1 MNVVAPRPGPVRQ
14 GLKARQAG
22 EAGHKAMAARQWD
35 KAAALFESAAKLAPG
50 ATEPWLNLVELGLTM
65 GDALRAEQAARQLL
79 ALAPDHA
86 QAHLLLLQC
95 LELQANWA
103 GLVAA
108 CEQLPEP
115 LRRDPQ
121 ALEKQALALFRA
133 HRPKDAVQ
141 VCIDTLQLDP
151 KRAATHY
158 RLGLALKQ
166 LGMDAQSAISFETA
180 SLLAADGK
188 QGYGVLAQSLLVH
201 QLGRLARWEELER
214 QGARLLERLAR
225 SDVGIPPF
233 ALLALPASRAQ
244 QLQAGR
250 LEAARL
256 TRGQQPLPGVAA
268 ASRHGSRLRLGLLSS
283 DFFKHAT
290 VTLLV
295 ELVELLDRERFEVF
309 LYCHSPSDGSVQQ
322 QRIRAAADHFRD
334 VNNVNDA
341 QVARQ
346 MREDGIDIAIDL
358 KGHTENG
365 RMQVL
370 GLRPAPVQVSFLG
383 YPGSTGAEFLDYVI
397 GDPVVTPLAHQDGY
411 TERIAQMP
419 HSYQPNDR
427 QRAPLPPVDRAQLGL
442 PVGVPLLCCFN
453 QTYKITAEMADLW
466 AQILNGS
473 PQAVLWLLN
482 WNESA
487 SKALVEALGRRGVA
501 ADRLIF
507 SARVASELNVA
518 RLQAADLFLDTWP
531 CNAHTTASD
540 ALWAGVPVLTV
551 PGETF
556 ASRVAAS
563 LAQACELPGFVC
575 ADAQAYV
582 QRAIALTQGDMAEL
596 RAAQALLRERRCEL
610 PLFDMPRYAR
620 DFEALLERMWA
631 RAAAGLTPE
640 HLVAQPLA
648 PAPAVAAAAPVAA
661 PEPELAA
668 VMPAAPRAEPDALT
682 RSIAAALAL
691 PPAVSAGA
699 PAALEARLAQLE
711 AANAELT
718 ESVGALVDNFVQ
730 LRNDEL
736 RGLDERGQ
744 AQARQ
749 LRELQTQLDLERS
762 NRDLAEVSRMH
773 PKERIVVFVG
783 GTRFGNN
790 VKYAWLAA
798 QAQAAA
804 LDAECWFLPMDAAQ
818 AECIAQ
824 TGGHCFPV
832 AAADWTA
839 EHLHTALAAAVAVI
853 DDHLLNINPH
863 AHALLAGA
871 RQVQLW
877 HGVSIKEIGL
887 RNLAGLAQM
896 SPHFARVLRTC
907 GPFSRFVGTS
917 AGQEDE
923 FRRWFAFGQYA
934 PIGYPRNDVLLRE
947 PTALELLNVDM
958 QAYGLADAQLQQGR
972 RVFLYAPTFRDGN
985 PGWLLQAGL
994 QQLAEAVAAAG
1005 DLLIVNLH
1013 PVEQP
1018 LVPKL
1023 AAVMPQ
1029 VSFVRGGTDVY
1040 PLLAKTTALI
1050 TDYSSIMFDYLLLD
1064 RPVLLF
1070 RPDHAAYTT
1079 RSRKLF
1085 DAKLANPPGP
1095 VATTAPELLTL
1106 VKAGKE
1112 SAAARQARHALR
1124 ASLHDHQDGQSG
1136 ARLVGLL
1143 AEELAAAL
1151 EAR

>member
-1 MNVVAPRPGPVRQ
+1 MNVVAPRSAPTRQ

-22 EAGHKAMAARQWD
+22 EAGRKAMAARQWE
-35 KAAALFESAAKLAPG
+35 KASAFFESAAKLAPE
-50 ATEPWLNLVELGLTM
+50 ATESWLDLVELGLTM
-65 GDALRAEQAARQLL
+65 GDAVRAEQAARQLI
-79 ALAPDHA
+79 ALAPTHA

-103 GLVAA
+103 GLAAA

-180 SLLAADGK
+180 SLLASDGK

-201 QLGRLARWEELER
+201 QLGRLARWEELEQ

-225 SDVGIPPF
+225 SDIGIPPF
-233 ALLALPASRAQ
+233 ALLSLPASRAQ
-244 QLQAGR
+244 HLHAGR
-250 LEAARL
+250 LEAERLARGL
-256 TRGQQPLPGVAA
+256 RPLPPVTAA
-268 ASRHGSRLRLGLLSS
+268 GTHKPRLRLGLLSS

-309 LYCHSPSDGSVQQ
+309 LYCHSPVDGSAQ
-322 QRIRAAADHFRD
+322 QRRMRAAADQFRD

-341 QVARQ
+341 EVARL

-370 GLRPAPVQVSFLG
+370 SQRPAPVQLSFLG
-383 YPGSTGAEFLDYVI
+383 YPGTTGADFLDYVI

-411 TERIAQMP
+411 SECIAQMP

-427 QRAPLPPVDRAQLGL
+427 QRAPLPPVDRAALGL
-442 PVGVPLLCCFN
+442 PAGVPVLCCFN

-473 PQAVLWLLN
+473 PRAVLWLLN

-487 SKALVEALGRRGVA
+487 SKALVVELDRRGVA
-501 ADRLIF
+501 AERLIF
-507 SARVASELNVA
+507 SSRVAEDLNVA

-563 LAQACELPGFVC
+563 LAQACELPDFVC
-575 ADAQAYV
+575 VDAQAYV
-582 QRAIALTQGDMAEL
+582 ERAVALTQGDMGEL
-596 RAAQALLRERRCEL
+596 RAAQTRLRARRTEL
-610 PLFDMPRYAR
+610 PLFDAPRYAR
-620 DFEALLERMWA
+620 DFAALLERMWA
-631 RAAAGLTPE
+631 RAEAGLPPE
-640 HLVAQPLA
+640 PLA
-648 PAPAVAAAAPVAA
+648 AAVEHPPVAAAPVASPSA
-661 PEPELAA
+661 PASSSLT
-668 VMPAAPRAEPDALT
+668 DALNQQ
-682 RSIAAALAL
+682 IAAALA
-691 PPAVSAGA
+691 PPVAA
-699 PAALEARLAQLE
+699 PIDGLGQRVAELEASNGQLLA
-711 AANAELT
+711 AID
-718 ESVGALVDNFVQ
+718 ALVDNIVQ

-736 RGLDERGQ
+736 RGLDQRGREQDARIEELQ
-744 AQARQ
+744 AQ
-749 LRELQTQLDLERS
+749 LNLERS
-762 NRDLAEVSRMH
+762 NRDLADVSRMH

-783 GTRFGNN
+783 GTYFGNN

-798 QAQAAA
+798 LAQAEA
-804 LDAECWFLPMDAAQ
+804 LRAECWFLPMDAAQ
-818 AECIAQ
+818 AEQVAL
-824 TGGHCFPV
+824 TGGNCFPV
-832 AAADWTA
+832 APADWTA
-839 EHLHTALAAAVAVI
+839 GHLHTALAAAVAVI
-853 DDHLLNINPH
+853 DDHLLNSNPY
-863 AHALLAGA
+863 AAALLAGA

-887 RNLAGLAQM
+887 RNLAGLGRM
-896 SPHFARVLRTC
+896 SPHFARVLHTC
-907 GPFSRFVGTS
+907 GPFSRLVGTS
-917 AGQEDE
+917 AGQEQE

-947 PTALELLNVDM
+947 PTAHDLVNVDM
-958 QAYGLADAQLQQGR
+958 DVYRRAQDFLRRGR
-972 RVFLYAPTFRDGN
+972 KVILYAPTFRDGN

-994 QQLAEAVAAAG
+994 PELASAVAASG
-1005 DLLIVNLH
+1005 DLLVVNLH

-1023 AAVMPQ
+1023 AQVMPQ
-1029 VSFVRGGTDVY
+1029 VSFVRARSDVY
-1040 PLLAKTTALI
+1040 PLLSQASLLV

-1079 RSRKLF
+1079 QSRQLF
-1085 DAKLANPPGP
+1085 DAKLETPPGA
-1095 VATTAPELLTL
+1095 VASTTAELLKL
-1106 VKAGKE
+1106 LKATKE
-1112 SAAARQARHALR
+1112 SAASGQARRRLLEV
-1124 ASLHDHQDGQSG
+1124 LHDQRDGAAG
-1136 ARLVGLL
+1136 ERLVALV
-1143 AEELAAAL
+1143 AEELDEAL
-1151 EAR
+1151 GVR

>member
-1 MNVVAPRPGPVRQ
+1 MNVVAPRTTPTRQ

-22 EAGHKAMAARQWD
+22 EAGRKAMAARQWD
-35 KAAALFESAAKLAPG
+35 KATALFESAAKLAPD
-50 ATEPWLNLVELGLTM
+50 ATESWLNLVELGLTM
-65 GDALRAEQAARQLL
+65 GDAARAEQAARHLL
-79 ALAPDHA
+79 VLAPNHT

-103 GLVAA
+103 GLAVA
-108 CEQLPEP
+108 CEQLPES

-121 ALEKQALALFRA
+121 AMEKQALALFRA

-201 QLGRLARWEELER
+201 QLGRLARWEELEQ

-225 SDVGIPPF
+225 ADIGIPPF

-244 QLQAGR
+244 HLQAGR
-250 LEAARL
+250 LEAQRL
-256 TRGQQPLPGVAA
+256 SRGLQPLPPVTAA
-268 ASRHGSRLRLGLLSS
+268 DVHKPRLRLGLLSS

-290 VTLLV
+290 VTLVV
-295 ELVELLDRERFEVF
+295 ELLELLDRERFEVF
-309 LYCHSPSDGSVQQ
+309 LYCHSPVDGSTQQ
-322 QRIRAAADHFRD
+322 RRIRAAADHFRD

-341 QVARQ
+341 EVARL

-370 GLRPAPVQVSFLG
+370 SQRPAPVQVSFLG
-383 YPGSTGAEFLDYVI
+383 YPGTTGADFLDYVI
-397 GDPVVTPLAHQDGY
+397 GDPVVTPLEHQDGY
-411 TERIAQMP
+411 SERIAQMP
-419 HSYQPNDR
+419 NSYQPNDR
-427 QRAPLPPVDRAQLGL
+427 QRSPLPPVDRAALGL
-442 PVGVPLLCCFN
+442 PAGVPVLCCFN

-466 AQILNGS
+466 AQILSGS

-487 SKALVEALGRRGVA
+487 SKALVAELSRRGVA
-501 ADRLIF
+501 AERLIF
-507 SARVASELNVA
+507 SPRVSETLNVA

-563 LAQACELPGFVC
+563 LAHACELPGFVC

-582 QRAIALTQGDMAEL
+582 ERAIALTQGDMVEL
-596 RAAQALLRERRCEL
+596 RAAQARLRARRTEL
-610 PLFDMPRYAR
+610 PLFDAPRYTR
-620 DFEALLERMWA
+620 DFAALLERMWA
-631 RAAAGLTPE
+631 RAEAGL
-640 HLVAQPLA
+640 
-648 PAPAVAAAAPVAA
+648 A
-661 PEPELAA
+661 PEPLPAA
-668 VMPAAPRAEPDALT
+668 VDPVPVTTAPMTPPAPMAFSPADALN
-682 RSIAAALAL
+682 RQIAAALA
-691 PPAVSAGA
+691 PPIAA
-699 PAALEARLAQLE
+699 PADGLAQRVAELEASNGQLLA
-711 AANAELT
+711 AIDT
-718 ESVGALVDNFVQ
+718 LVDNIVQ

-736 RGLDERGQ
+736 RGLDQRGREQGAKIEELQ
-744 AQARQ
+744 AQ
-749 LRELQTQLDLERS
+749 LNLERS
-762 NRDLAEVSRMH
+762 NRDLADVSRMH

-783 GTRFGNN
+783 GTYFGNN

-798 QAQAAA
+798 QAQAEA
-804 LDAECWFLPMDAAQ
+804 LQAECWFLPMDEAQ
-818 AECIAQ
+818 AELVAQ
-824 TGGHCFPV
+824 TGGPCFPV
-832 AAADWTA
+832 SPADWTA
-839 EHLHTALAAAVAVI
+839 AHLHTALAAAVAVI
-853 DDHLLNINPH
+853 DDHLLNSNPY
-863 AHALLAGA
+863 AAALLAGA

-877 HGVSIKEIGL
+877 HGVSVKEIGL
-887 RNLAGLAQM
+887 RNLAGLGRM

-907 GPFSRFVGTS
+907 GPFSRLVGTS
-917 AGQEDE
+917 AGQESE

-947 PTALELLNVDM
+947 PTAHDLVNVDM
-958 QAYGLADAQLQQGR
+958 DVYRRAQDFLSRGR
-972 RVFLYAPTFRDGN
+972 KVILYAPTFRDGN

-994 QQLAEAVAAAG
+994 PELAAAIAANG
-1005 DLLIVNLH
+1005 DLLVVNLH

-1023 AAVMPQ
+1023 
-1029 VSFVRGGTDVY
+1029 
-1040 PLLAKTTALI
+1040 
-1050 TDYSSIMFDYLLLD
+1050 
-1064 RPVLLF
+1064 
-1070 RPDHAAYTT
+1070 
-1079 RSRKLF
+1079 
-1085 DAKLANPPGP
+1085 
-1095 VATTAPELLTL
+1095 
-1106 VKAGKE
+1106 
-1112 SAAARQARHALR
+1112 
-1124 ASLHDHQDGQSG
+1124 
-1136 ARLVGLL
+1136 
-1143 AEELAAAL
+1143 
-1151 EAR
+1151 